1 MEQGRSRWSGGD
13 GVEEGERRWR
23 RGNEAKLSA
32 KFSKSR
38 YYTHP
43 TEGVNPFVRFKS
55 QQMKGGENIQK
66 AVMTVESAT
75 EMELPQQLM
84 AVVASCVGDTLPQ
97 FSPQDDDPHS
107 HFYAGDVFSC
117 ASSFLPHFLTEL
129 YHFPADLRHF
139 PADLRHSLTGLH
151 HSKTTHP
158 PMK

>member
-1 MEQGRSRWSGGD
+1 M
-13 GVEEGERRWR
+13 EEGERRWR

-84 AVVASCVGDTLPQ
+84 AVVASCVGDILPQ

-117 ASSFLPHFLTEL
+117 ASSFLPHFLTGL
-129 YHFPADLRHF
+129 YHFPADL
-139 PADLRHSLTGLH
+139 
-151 HSKTTHP
+151 
-158 PMK
+158 